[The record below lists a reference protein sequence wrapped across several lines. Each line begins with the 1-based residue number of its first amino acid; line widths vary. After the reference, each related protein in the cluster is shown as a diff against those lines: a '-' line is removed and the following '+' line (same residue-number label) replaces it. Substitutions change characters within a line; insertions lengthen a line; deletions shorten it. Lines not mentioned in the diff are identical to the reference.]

1 MMKKLLFAGLLG
13 LSAIALEGCAPLVV
27 TGFGAGVLMAEDR
40 RTPGTY
46 LLDEE
51 IELKA
56 SSRIRENTGESAH
69 VNVTCFNRRVL
80 LTGEVADASAKTKV
94 EELVRAVPNVRDIQN
109 ELALGGVSGYL
120 ARSNDGYITAK
131 VKTELLESHKVDG
144 LDVNVDSTNGRVKL
158 TGWGSS
164 AAEIQT
170 AGQLARNVE
179 GVKSVDNQLKVKA
192 K

>member
-51 IELKA
+51 IELKV

-69 VNVTCFNRRVL
+69 VNVTSFNRRVL
-80 LTGEVADASAKTKV
+80 LTGEVADASAKAKV

-131 VKTELLESHKVDG
+131 VKTRFLDDKRFNAHHVKVVTEAGVVYLMG
-144 LDVNVDSTNGRVKL
+144 LVKREE
-158 TGWGSS
+158 GAA
-164 AAEIQT
+164 AAEI
-170 AGQLARNVE
+170 AARTG
-179 GVKSVDNQLKVKA
+179 GVTKVVKVFEYQD
-192 K
+192 

>member
-1 MMKKLLFAGLLG
+1 MNNIRM
-13 LSAIALEGCAPLVV
+13 IAAAALIAAVV
-27 TGFGAGVLMAEDR
+27 TTGCNVIRGQS
-40 RTPGTY
+40 TPGQY
-46 LLDEE
+46 VDD
-51 IELKA
+51 
-56 SSRIRENTGESAH
+56 
-69 VNVTCFNRRVL
+69 
-80 LTGEVADASAKTKV
+80 VA
-94 EELVRAVPNVRDIQN
+94 
-109 ELALGGVSGYL
+109 
-120 ARSNDGYITAK
+120 ITAK

-170 AGQLARNVE
+170 AGQLARSVE